1 MDSSDT
7 DRYADRLYDHVAV
20 AIREMETHFRPFL
33 DALKDGL
40 DDLDQNYMDDLE
52 IDEV

>member
-1 MDSSDT
+1 MDGSDT
-7 DRYADRLYDHVAV
+7 DRYADRLYDNVA
-20 AIREMETHFRPFL
+20 AALREMETHFRPFF

-40 DDLDQNYMDDLE
+40 DDLDQNYMDDLV